1 MKLHRWPDFEARVRS
16 HLREE
21 AEPPVGERPSRQ
33 VAAVRATLEHLAA
46 EAFRL
51 DSRLAVAEEVMRRL
65 EARTLQGGSGDA
77 LLERAHAVS
86 SDLAEEPVEGADFTV
101 GRVFRFVAYGNAR
114 PQGSKVAFVGRDGGA
129 VMKEDA
135 PDVYDWRRTVG
146 WSVAQQIPGHARHPL
161 IEGPCRLDLT
171 IYRPRPKTSRRRF
184 PWTKPDTSKQLRAV
198 EDALTGLL
206 YVDDALIVD
215 TRVRKL
221 FGTPA
226 RVEAVVTELLEIA
239 PPKARRRA

>member
-1 MKLHRWPDFEARVRS
+1 MKLHRWPDFEARVRG

-21 AEPPVGERPSRQ
+21 PEAAVGERPSHQ
-33 VAAVRATLEHLAA
+33 IAAVRETLEAVAA
-46 EAFRL
+46 DAFRL
-51 DSRLAVAEEVMRRL
+51 DCKLATAHDIMRRL
-65 EARTLQGGSGDA
+65 EARTLQGGSGA
-77 LLERAHAVS
+77 APLEPAAG
-86 SDLAEEPVEGADFTV
+86 DLSEVPVEGRDFAI

-114 PQGSKVAFVGRDGGA
+114 PQGSKVAFVGREGGA

-135 PDVYDWRRTVG
+135 GDVYDWRRTVG
-146 WSVAQQIPGHARHPL
+146 WSVVQQIPGHARHPL

-198 EDALTGLL
+198 EDALTSLL

-221 FGTPA
+221 FGEPA
-226 RVEAVVTELLEIA
+226 RAEVVVTELLEIA
-239 PPKARRRA
+239 PAQKKEAAG